1 MGDFR
6 DFHVMTTKSGRTFT
20 PLSDYDVLEE
30 IYEDMGQD
38 VHDWVA
44 ERILDIDVEKNIAQQ
59 KFDSDYI
66 AMESECE
73 YWHNFVDDLSEEIE
87 RLREQIENNK
97 LTKAKI
103 SVELYK
109 IYEKMRKEL

>member
-1 MGDFR
+1 MS

-20 PLSDYDVLEE
+20 PLNDYDVLEVIREEVGDE
-30 IYEDMGQD
+30 IADRAKGWLEENNYEEM
-38 VHDWVA
+38 
-44 ERILDIDVEKNIAQQ
+44 
-59 KFDSDYI
+59 KFNSDFS
-66 AMESECE
+66 AMEGECE
-73 YWHNFVDDLSEEIE
+73 AWHSFVDDLSEEIE
-87 RLREQIENNK
+87 QLREKIEDNK

>member
-1 MGDFR
+1 MS
-6 DFHVMTTKSGRTFT
+6 DFHTMATKSGRTFT

-44 ERILDIDVEKNIAQQ
+44 NRILEIDVEENIAQQ
-59 KFDSDYI
+59 KFNSDYR
-66 AMESECE
+66 AMEYENE
-73 YWHNFVDDLSEEIE
+73 QWHNFVEELSEKIIVLSKRIE
-87 RLREQIENNK
+87 DNK

-103 SVELYK
+103 CIELFQ
-109 IYEKMRKEL
+109 IYEKMRGEL

>member
-1 MGDFR
+1 MS

-20 PLSDYDVLEE
+20 PLNSYDVVDVIREEVGDEVANEVKGWLEE
-30 IYEDMGQD
+30 NNYEEM
-38 VHDWVA
+38 
-44 ERILDIDVEKNIAQQ
+44 
-59 KFDSDYI
+59 KFNSDFS
-66 AMESECE
+66 AMEGECE
-73 YWHNFVDDLSEEIE
+73 AWHSFVDDLSEEIE
-87 RLREQIENNK
+87 RLREQIEDNK

>member
-1 MGDFR
+1 MN

-20 PLSDYDVLEE
+20 PLNDYDVLEE
-30 IYEDMGQD
+30 IYQDMGQD

-44 ERILDIDVEKNIAQQ
+44 ERILDINVEENIAQQ
-59 KFDSDYI
+59 KFNSDFKAI
-66 AMESECE
+66 EGENES
-73 YWHNFVDDLSEEIE
+73 WHQFVDDLSEEIE
-87 RLREQIENNK
+87 RLRVQIEEGK
-97 LTKAKI
+97 LTKARI

>member
-1 MGDFR
+1 MSDL
-6 DFHVMTTKSGRTFT
+6 HVITTKSGRTFT
-20 PLSDYDVLEE
+20 PLNDYDVLEE

-44 ERILDIDVEKNIAQQ
+44 EKILEINVEENIAQQ
-59 KFDSDYI
+59 KFNSDYR
-66 AMESECE
+66 AMEQENES
-73 YWHNFVDDLSEEIE
+73 WHSFVDDLSEEIE
-87 RLREQIENNK
+87 QLREKIEDNK

-103 SVELYK
+103 SIELWR